1 MIKLKRNIKL
11 LPKGTLWKGSVH
23 KIERIGDSGINL
35 YYQIRYKDHLY
46 WVNELDCELKDKN
59 IND

>member
-23 KIERIGDSGINL
+23 KIERIGDSGINT
-35 YYQIRYKDHLY
+35 YYQIKYKGHLY
-46 WVNELDCELKDKN
+46 WLNELDCEIQNESK
-59 IND
+59 